1 MRTAMVITSLGVG
14 LIELGH
20 LAALGW
26 DQDQGNKSDDVVSQG

>member
-1 MRTAMVITSLGVG
+1 MATMSLGVG

-26 DQDQGNKSDDVVSQG
+26 DQDQGNEPDNVASQG